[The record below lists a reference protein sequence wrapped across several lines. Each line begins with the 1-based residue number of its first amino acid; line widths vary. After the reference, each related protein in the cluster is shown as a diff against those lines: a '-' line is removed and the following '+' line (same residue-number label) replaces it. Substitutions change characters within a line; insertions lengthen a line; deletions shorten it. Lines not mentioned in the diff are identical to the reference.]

1 MKKFTLLK
9 TTSAIMGLLNVTG
22 VGCGKAELRDQVQM
36 QQAAVHFTNS
46 QFI

>member
-9 TTSAIMGLLNVTG
+9 TTPANIRSINVTG

-36 QQAAVHFTNS
+36 QQAAVLFTNR